1 MAENRIKIGRAAMKR
16 ILVTFLALV
25 SVAIAFAGDANSG
38 YYQGHFFSPHRSSPG
53 NIGVSLCI
61 QGNSVWG
68 SYFYM
73 RAGNEIQLQGSIAPD
88 GNIQL
93 EELLPTGKVNGTWS
107 GRMAETFKGI
117 WKSPK
122 GDEYNFELVRVGAI
136 PADSDVSGPAKGGE
150 RYCSEIGYRM
160 RRVSPSR
167 EDYFPR
173 LVRFGNRKVMAG
185 VNARLDAFCRE
196 WFARLES
203 DAREYCAGGE
213 TEPYYEAQAGVEY
226 ASQDVFSIRVSGEY
240 SCNGPAAAVTRYND
254 SKTFDLRTGEQ
265 VLLAD
270 LFKPDVPWKDVF
282 RVLFA
287 YQIAEAAKAGADE
300 SLRQYNPENL
310 NPLNISFFFSDEGL
324 VVAAETYGLTS
335 PVQYCEQE
343 VTVPYAV
350 LRRLAAPESVLARA
364 ATAAAGNA
372 PVRYRIRD
380 WSSEKEIVYEPPGD
394 Y

>member
-1 MAENRIKIGRAAMKR
+1 
-16 ILVTFLALV
+16 
-25 SVAIAFAGDANSG
+25 
-38 YYQGHFFSPHRSSPG
+38 
-53 NIGVSLCI
+53 
-61 QGNSVWG
+61 
-68 SYFYM
+68 
-73 RAGNEIQLQGSIAPD
+73 
-88 GNIQL
+88 
-93 EELLPTGKVNGTWS
+93 
-107 GRMAETFKGI
+107 
-117 WKSPK
+117 
-122 GDEYNFELVRVGAI
+122 
-136 PADSDVSGPAKGGE
+136 
-150 RYCSEIGYRM
+150 
-160 RRVSPSR
+160 
-167 EDYFPR
+167 
-173 LVRFGNRKVMAG
+173 
-185 VNARLDAFCRE
+185 
-196 WFARLES
+196 
-203 DAREYCAGGE
+203 
-213 TEPYYEAQAGVEY
+213 
-226 ASQDVFSIRVSGEY
+226 
-240 SCNGPAAAVTRYND
+240 VTRYND